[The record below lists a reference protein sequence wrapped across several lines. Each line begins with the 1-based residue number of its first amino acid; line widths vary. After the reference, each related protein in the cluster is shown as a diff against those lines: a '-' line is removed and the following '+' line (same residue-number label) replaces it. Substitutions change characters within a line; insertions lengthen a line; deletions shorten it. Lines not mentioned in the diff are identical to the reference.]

1 MPRAQANG
9 LELEYDTF
17 GDPADPPLVLVM
29 GLGAQMITWE
39 DGFCALLAARGFFV
53 VRYDNRDVG
62 LSTYFDDAPAPDI
75 AALAAGD
82 LTTASYDLSDLA
94 DDAVGLFDAL
104 GIARAHVVGASMGG
118 MIVQQLAIDHPDR
131 LLSLTSIMST
141 TGDRAVGRPEPFAL
155 AILTRPPVEGR
166 ESAIR
171 DSISAYRALGS
182 PGYPDDDA
190 FLLAKATAHYDR
202 ARNPAG
208 TLRHAAAVVASGDR
222 TAKLRELRLPSM
234 VIHGDADALINV
246 SGGKATA
253 EAIPGAELLI
263 IPGMGHNLP
272 RPVWGDVVDAIV
284 HVTARV
290 NNP

>member
-1 MPRAQANG
+1 MARAQANG

-17 GDPADPPLVLVM
+17 GDPDNPPLVLVM

-39 DGFCALLAARGFFV
+39 DGFCELLAARGLFV

-62 LSTYFDDAPAPDI
+62 LSTWLDHLPAPDL

-82 LTTASYDLSDLA
+82 LATAPYLLSDLA

-104 GIARAHVVGASMGG
+104 GIGKAHVVGASMGG

-131 LLSLTSIMST
+131 LLSVTSIMST
-141 TGDRAVGRPEPFAL
+141 TGDPAVGQAEPWALGLLARQPASTREQAL
-155 AILTRPPVEGR
+155 ADSVEG
-166 ESAIR
+166 
-171 DSISAYRALGS
+171 YRRLGS
-182 PGYPDDDA
+182 PGYPDDEA
-190 FLLAKATAHYDR
+190 FLLAKATLHYDR
-202 ARNPAG
+202 ARHPVG

-222 TAKLRELRLPSM
+222 TSALREVRLPAL
-234 VIHGDADALINV
+234 VIHGDADPLIGV

-253 EAIPGAELLI
+253 EAIPGAELLV

-272 RPVWGDVVDAIV
+272 RAVWPTLVEAIGR
-284 HVTARV
+284 VTGQ
-290 NNP
+290 

>member
-17 GDPADPPLVLVM
+17 GDPGDPPLVLVM

-39 DGFCALLAARGFFV
+39 DGFCELLAGRGFFV

-62 LSTYFDDAPAPDI
+62 LSTWLDDLPAPDL
-75 AALAAGD
+75 AALAGGD
-82 LTTASYDLSDLA
+82 LTTAPYRLSDLA

-118 MIVQQLAIDHPDR
+118 MIVQQLAIDHPER

-141 TGDRAVGRPEPFAL
+141 TGDPAVGRAEPWAL
-155 AILTRPPVEGR
+155 ALLTRPPATTR
-166 ESAIR
+166 EQALA
-171 DSISAYRALGS
+171 DSVDGYRKLGS
-182 PGYPDDDA
+182 PGYPDDEA
-190 FLLAKATAHYDR
+190 FLLAKAALHYDR
-202 ARNPAG
+202 ARHPVG
-208 TLRHAAAVVASGDR
+208 TLRQAAAVVASGDR
-222 TAKLRELRLPSM
+222 TAGLRSVRLPAL
-234 VIHGDADALINV
+234 VVHGDADPLIDV

-253 EAIPGAELLI
+253 EAIPDAELLV

-272 RPVWGDVVDAIV
+272 RAVWPTLVEAIER
-284 HVTARV
+284 VTAR
-290 NNP
+290 

>member
-1 MPRAQANG
+1 MARAQANG

-17 GDPADPPLVLVM
+17 GDPGDPPLVLVM

-39 DGFCALLAARGFFV
+39 DGFCELLAGRGFFV

-62 LSTYFDDAPAPDI
+62 LSTWLDDLPAPDL
-75 AALAAGD
+75 AALAGGD
-82 LTTASYDLSDLA
+82 LTTAPYRLSDLA

-141 TGDRAVGRPEPFAL
+141 TGDPAVGRAEPWAL
-155 AILTRPPVEGR
+155 ALLTRPPATTR
-166 ESAIR
+166 EQALA
-171 DSISAYRALGS
+171 DSVDGYRKLGS
-182 PGYPDDDA
+182 PGYPDDEA
-190 FLLAKATAHYDR
+190 FLLAKAALHYDR
-202 ARNPAG
+202 ARHPVG
-208 TLRHAAAVVASGDR
+208 TLRQAAAVLASGDR
-222 TAKLRELRLPSM
+222 TAGLRSVRLPAL
-234 VIHGDADALINV
+234 VVHGDADPLIDV

-253 EAIPGAELLI
+253 EAIPDAELLV

-272 RPVWGDVVDAIV
+272 RAVWPTLVEAIER
-284 HVTARV
+284 VTAR
-290 NNP
+290 